1 MFGWLRRSDPFERYE
16 FGDLATYN
24 SEVARGIVH
33 TPEWDAR
40 MAEDQARFNKQQR
53 DLYPDAIWIEP
64 VRNQSARV
72 EN

>member
-1 MFGWLRRSDPFERYE
+1 MLNWLRRDSFERYE
-16 FGDLATYN
+16 FADLATYN

-40 MAEDQARFNKQQR
+40 MAEDQERFNKQQR
-53 DLYPDAIWIEP
+53 ELYPDEIWIEA
-64 VRNQSARV
+64 VRNQSARA